1 VLSACGSSDSGEDVE
16 REAAAGTGEC
26 DAPPAIRVDWSGC
39 DKSGADLARADLWRA
54 DLWRATLS
62 DADLSSADLTR
73 ADLRKAN
80 LLGANLRDANLSGAD
95 LGHADHL
102 YRAGCDPGTVW
113 PDGTRHHGTTCPPT
127 NYPPQISAIT
137 TLRRPLPQD
146 QAAALGDPARSWG
159 VAKLDPRGGSAER
172 QAGTNGGTS
181 TK

>member
-1 VLSACGSSDSGEDVE
+1 VLIVSDDGSVPRGGVEECKDAPTDSQYFRATLVPTPGSSGEDVE
-16 REAAAGTGEC
+16 RETAAGTEKC
-26 DAPPAIRVDWSGC
+26 DAPEGLEVDWSGC
-39 DKSGADLARADLWRA
+39 DRSDANLIAAY
-54 DLWRATLS
+54 LS
-62 DADLSSADLTR
+62 DANLT
-73 ADLRKAN
+73 
-80 LLGANLRDANLSGAD
+80 DASCNNDTLWTDGST
-95 LGHADHL
+95 GHGDA
-102 YRAGCDPGTVW
+102 
-113 PDGTRHHGTTCPPT
+113 CPPT